1 MAVAGYI
8 KLSKKILGWAW
19 YDNINVFKIFIHLLL
34 TAEYQERKIG
44 RLTLE
49 RGQAFIS
56 QREVAKINGLS
67 YKQVRNALECLQDT
81 GEIEMHTTSKGTVI
95 TIRNYTKYQDFV
107 VYQGRTRGAQGAHK
121 TAHKTAQ
128 RTAQRTA
135 QDFCDYSA
143 ENTDSRARERAHKT
157 AHKTAQV
164 KILKKPKTAKKGR
177 TYIIYK
183 KIKKEKKKK
192 TLSGVCPAGRIEKR
206 SDDFIPG
213 YDF

>member
-56 QREVAKINGLS
+56 QRKVAKINGLS
-67 YKQVRNALECLQDT
+67 HKQVRNALECLQDT
-81 GEIEMHTTSKGTVI
+81 GEIEMRTTSKGTVI

-107 VYQGRTRGAQGAHK
+107 VYQGHTKGTQGAHKRAQK

-128 RTAQRTA
+128 A
-135 QDFCDYSA
+135 FCDYSA
-143 ENTDSRARERAHKT
+143 ENTDSRARKRAQE
-157 AHKTAQV
+157 TAQV
-164 KILKKPKTAKKGR
+164 KILKKPKTTKKGH

-192 TLSGVCPAGRIEKR
+192 TLSGVRPTGRIERR